1 MLLRCPSCDTAHEL
15 DEALFAG
22 GSRRVRCA
30 SCREIWEAS
39 PPAAEPEPVDEPS
52 WDLPESEAA
61 PAAQTE
67 VTQAE
72 LDAMFAEEAP
82 PSAPQ
87 SAEESQP
94 TPDPQA
100 ESAPEPAASGEPE
113 PAKTDKKKRRREEDL
128 PAMEV
133 VQRVAIVLSEDAPPE
148 QLNIKEKAQI
158 KERAHVHHDA
168 PQSML
173 ARFAT
178 TIATSF
184 VGMLIAFGVFRH
196 DVVRVAPAT
205 APIYE
210 MIGLSVNTFG
220 LEIHKLQ
227 SRMVYEDGREALE
240 ISGEIINITSSQKAV
255 PVLRLSLIG
264 GQGQDLYVWTGTA
277 ERQQLQAKEKTLFRR
292 RLASPP
298 SEATS
303 VMVRF
308 IAQDDI
314 VAALTPS
321 R

>member
-15 DEALFAG
+15 DEGLFASG
-22 GSRRVRCA
+22 PRRVRCA

-39 PPAAEPEPVDEPS
+39 PPAADQEASEELS
-52 WDLPESEAA
+52 WDLPEPSSDPA
-61 PAAQTE
+61 PPSE
-67 VTQAE
+67 VTQAD
-72 LDAMFAEEAP
+72 LDAMFAEEASP
-82 PSAPQ
+82 AAPEQ
-87 SAEESQP
+87 AVEPEGAPEASAESI
-94 TPDPQA
+94 
-100 ESAPEPAASGEPE
+100 PEPETTSEPE
-113 PAKTDKKKRRREEDL
+113 PGKPEQKKRRRDENL

-133 VQRVAIVLSEDAPPE
+133 VQRVAIVLSEEAEPE
-148 QLNIKEKAQI
+148 KLDIKQQAKPTERVQAKHEEAQS
-158 KERAHVHHDA
+158 RLGHV
-168 PQSML
+168 
-173 ARFAT
+173 AT
-178 TIATSF
+178 TVLTSF
-184 VGMLIAFGVFRH
+184 VGMVIAFGVFRH
-196 DVVRVAPAT
+196 DVVRVAPST

-210 MIGLSVNTFG
+210 MLGLAVNTFG

-240 ISGEIINITSSQKAV
+240 ISGEIINVTSSLKPV
-255 PVLRLSLIG
+255 PVLRLSLLG

-298 SEATS
+298 SEATT

-314 VAALTPS
+314 VAAL